1 MKGKY
6 ADNSW
11 VVEHFGKQPYLLLSL
26 VILLVFLPLFTADT
40 ASQFWVICVL
50 MLIMLTGPLSL
61 AARPLDLYLTIAV
74 GVIMVVTSWIGE
86 YTDNAII
93 DAIDGATTVIF
104 FAILAA
110 LLFRRLYTSRDRVE
124 TETLLTAVNAYLC
137 IGIMYAF
144 AYIYLMRFDPSAFS
158 GTFMSGEPQFDSFVY
173 LSFVTMTTLG
183 YGDITPQS
191 EVAAIL
197 TYSQAL
203 IGQLFM
209 AITIASIVGRMAA
222 SE

>member
-1 MKGKY
+1 MKETSPN
-6 ADNSW
+6 NSW
-11 VVEHFGKQPYLLLSL
+11 VVEHFGKQIYLLLSL
-26 VILLVFLPLFTADT
+26 VILLVFLPLFTAT
-40 ASQFWVICVL
+40 ASQFWLICVL

-61 AARPLDLYLTIAV
+61 AARQLDLYLTVTI
-74 GVIMVVTSWIGE
+74 GLIMVTTSWIGE
-86 YTDNAII
+86 YTDSAVLI
-93 DAIDGATTVIF
+93 AIDGATTVIF

-110 LLFRRLYTSRDRVE
+110 LLFRKLYTSRDRIE
-124 TETLLTAVNAYLC
+124 TETLLTAINAYLS

-144 AYIYLMRFDPSAFS
+144 AYWYMMRFDPNALS
-158 GTFMSGEPQFDSFVY
+158 GTFMSDPQFQSFVY

-191 EVAAIL
+191 ELAAIL

-203 IGQLFM
+203 IGQLFI

-222 SE
+222 SD